1 MTHWKDEID
10 YLNHLT
16 AREPVD
22 VRRAI
27 ERIHWRL
34 SALEK
39 KAHKV
44 APANP
49 SPLAAEE
56 RPDRVTATEAAARDA
71 HTHCWLE
78 RRIATLEN
86 AIDTGRVLAA
96 DCVAKDSQ
104 SCSNIETQ
112 PSADFRQGQVYVRS
126 HNREVPM
133 ASTPAEWEDIREAT
147 RAVGR
152 LSRMPDAQL
161 DYVRNMMGWGE
172 ETP

>member
-49 SPLAAEE
+49 SPL
-56 RPDRVTATEAAARDA
+56 TATEAAARDA
-71 HTHCWLE
+71 HTYPGL
-78 RRIATLEN
+78 
-86 AIDTGRVLAA
+86 
-96 DCVAKDSQ
+96 DSQ
-104 SCSNIETQ
+104 SWANIETQ
-112 PSADFRQGQVYVRS
+112 PSADFRRGQEYVRS

-133 ASTPAEWEDIREAT
+133 ASTRAEWEDIREAT

-152 LSRMPDAQL
+152 LSRMPVAQL
-161 DYVRNMMGWGE
+161 DYMRKMMGWGG
-172 ETP
+172 ETSCPT